1 MMFLILENVAS
12 PPQTLLDK
20 IDRSLRPKKAELGYQ
35 TKRICHN
42 WYGRSFNAGVNA
54 RIPFIDFENWVKENI
69 TFHILDAGINYVT
82 YDDPDNLPISTGAH
96 TDGTRE
102 FVLLWNVEAGGD
114 DAELTFWKEKDRP
127 LYRAPKTPGT
137 DFSKLEFLNKT
148 KLPENKWLL
157 VDARILH
164 SVENLTSTR
173 ISLQISFLNK
183 LALQTISNIDDLS
196 KIASI

>member
-102 FVLLWNVEAGGD
+102 FVLLWNIEAGGD
-114 DAELTFWKEKDRP
+114 AAELTFWKEKDQP

-137 DFSKLEFLNKT
+137 DLSKLEFLNKT

-183 LALQTISNIDDLS
+183 LALQTIPNIDDLS